1 MGLNVIFLAYLCI
14 LHTYMCTNQKSLKIE
29 NTKNMRKAFV
39 HFLWGTLVLAFIV
52 SVLAFTAIWNGWI
65 GYMPPIEDL
74 QNPINRFATQIY
86 SADGKVIGTWNF
98 NRENRVCIPYSNL
111 SPHLVDALVA
121 TEDARFYDHSGVD
134 FIALGR
140 AIVKRGL
147 LGQTS
152 AGGGSTIT
160 QQLAK
165 QLYSETAKSTLQRV
179 LQKPIEWV
187 IAVKLE
193 RNYTKEEIIALY
205 LNYFDFLHN
214 AVGIKT
220 ASNTYFNKEPK
231 DLTVEEAA
239 TLIGLCKNPSLFN
252 PVRYPERCRERRNV
266 VLDQMRKA
274 GYLTDSQYDEYAAKD
289 LKLDFH
295 RTDHKDGTAP
305 YLREFLRIYMTAERP
320 DISKY
325 PSWNKRQYVLDSIAW
340 VTDPLYGWCNKNFK
354 KDGTPYNLNADGLKV
369 YTTIDSRMQRYAEE
383 AVYGHVARFLQ
394 PEFTKENRRKSNAPF
409 TSQLTKKQVNQIMER
424 AVLQS
429 ERYRV
434 MKANGASDEE
444 IHCAFHTPTD
454 MSVFTYHGD
463 LDTTMTPIDSIRY
476 VKSFLRAGF
485 MSMDPKTGAVK
496 AYVGGLD
503 YRHFMYDM
511 VTGGRRQVGST
522 IKPFLYSLAME
533 NGFSPCDLAPNVQ
546 RTYMVAGQ
554 PWTPRNTSHKRAGE
568 MVTLKWGLAQ
578 SSNWVS
584 AYLMSKLSPQQF
596 VQLLHDYGI
605 NNPDIHA
612 SMSLCLGPCE
622 VSVAEMVSAYTT
634 FANGGIRVAPLFVSR
649 IEDNDG
655 NVVATFQPRMN
666 EVISAES
673 ANKMLVELMGVVD
686 GGTAGRL
693 RYKYNFTGDIGG
705 KTGTTNRNSDAWFM
719 GFTPELVS
727 GCWVGGEDRDI
738 HFDSMRMGQGATMAL
753 PIWAYFMKK
762 VYRDSSLPYDPNSKF
777 NLPEGFNP
785 CAKDA
790 DDMEYGIDEVYE

>member
-1 MGLNVIFLAYLCI
+1 
-14 LHTYMCTNQKSLKIE
+14 
-29 NTKNMRKAFV
+29 MRKAV
-39 HFLWGTLVLAFIV
+39 IHFLWGTLLAVFAICA
-52 SVLAFTAIWNGWI
+52 LGFTAIWNGWI
-65 GYMPPIEDL
+65 GYMPPVEDL

-98 NRENRVCIPYSNL
+98 NRENRICIPYSNL
-111 SPHLVDALVA
+111 SPYLVQALVA

-147 LGQTS
+147 MGQAS

-165 QLYSETAKSTLQRV
+165 QLYSETAKSTLQRM

-220 ASNTYFNKEPK
+220 AANTYFNKEPK
-231 DLTVEEAA
+231 DLTIDEAA

-252 PVRYPERCRERRNV
+252 PVRYPDRSRDRRNV

-274 GYLTDSQYDEYAAKD
+274 GYITDSQYSEFSAEP
-289 LKLDFH
+289 LTLNFH

-305 YLREFLRIYMTAERP
+305 YLREFLRVYMGAERP
-320 DISKY
+320 ELSKY
-325 PSWNKRQYVLDSIAW
+325 PSWNRRQYVLDSIAW

-354 KDGTPYNLNADGLKV
+354 KDGSPYNLNADGLKV

-383 AVYGHVARFLQ
+383 AVYGHVARYLQ
-394 PEFTKENRRKSNAPF
+394 PEFFKENRSKPNAPF
-409 TSQLTKKQVNQIMER
+409 TSDLTQKQVKQIMER

-444 IHCAFHTPTD
+444 IYRAFHTKTD

-463 LDTTMTPIDSIRY
+463 IDTTMTPLDSIRY

-503 YRHFMYDM
+503 YSHFMYDM
-511 VTGGRRQVGST
+511 VMGGRRQVGST

-546 RTYMVAGQ
+546 RTYIVAGQ
-554 PWTPRNTSHKRAGE
+554 PWTPRNASHKRQGE

-584 AYLMSKLSPQQF
+584 AYLMSKLNPQQF

-605 NNPDIHA
+605 NNPDIHP
-612 SMSLCLGPCE
+612 SMALCLGPCE
-622 VSVAEMVSAYTT
+622 VSVGEMVSAYTT
-634 FANGGIRVAPLFVSR
+634 FANGGIRTAPMFVSR
-649 IEDNDG
+649 IEDNEG
-655 NVVATFQPRMN
+655 NVLATFQPRMN

-693 RYKYNFTGDIGG
+693 RYKYDFTGDIGG

-719 GFTPELVS
+719 GFTPQLVS

-762 VYRDSSLPYDPNSKF
+762 VYRDRTLPYDPNAKF
-777 NLPEGFNP
+777 NLPEGFDP
-785 CAKDA
+785 CKKDNDA
-790 DDMEYGIDEVYE
+790 MEYGIDEVYE

>member
-1 MGLNVIFLAYLCI
+1 
-14 LHTYMCTNQKSLKIE
+14 
-29 NTKNMRKAFV
+29 MRKV
-39 HFLWGTLVLAFIV
+39 LIHFLWWLLGLTFLGSSLAFV
-52 SVLAFTAIWNGWI
+52 AIWNGWI

-74 QNPINRFATQIY
+74 QNPISRFATQIY
-86 SADGKVIGTWNF
+86 SSDGKVIGTWNF
-98 NRENRVCIPYSNL
+98 NRENRICVPYSNL
-111 SPHLVDALVA
+111 SPYLVKALVA
-121 TEDARFYDHSGVD
+121 TEDVRFYDHSGID
-134 FIALGR
+134 FIALSR

-165 QLYSETAKSTLQRV
+165 QLYSDTAGSTLERL

-220 ASNTYFNKEPK
+220 ASSTYFYKDPK
-231 DLTVEEAA
+231 NLTLEEAA

-274 GYLTDSQYDEYAAKD
+274 GYITDDQYHMSCDQRLT
-289 LKLDFH
+289 LNFH
-295 RTDHKDGTAP
+295 RIDHKDGTAP
-305 YLREFLRIYMTAERP
+305 YLREFLRVYMSAERP
-320 DISKY
+320 DRSKY

-340 VTDPLYGWCNKNFK
+340 DTDPLYGWCNKNFK
-354 KDGTPYNLNADGLKV
+354 KDGSPYNLNADGLKV

-383 AVYGHVARFLQ
+383 AVYGHVARYLQ
-394 PEFTKENRRKSNAPF
+394 PEFFKENKGKPNAPF

-429 ERYRV
+429 ERYRIL
-434 MKANGASDEE
+434 KANGASDEE
-444 IHCAFHTPTD
+444 IHKSFHTPTD
-454 MSVFTYHGD
+454 MSIFTYHGD
-463 LDTTMTPIDSIRY
+463 VDTTMTPIDSIRY

-485 MSMDPKTGAVK
+485 MSMDPTTGAVK

-503 YRHFMYDM
+503 YTHFMYDM

-533 NGFSPCDLAPNVQ
+533 NGFSPCDKAPNVQ
-546 RTYMVAGQ
+546 QTYMVAGK
-554 PWTPRNTSHKRAGE
+554 PWTPRNASHKRAGE

-578 SSNWVS
+578 SSNWIS

-605 NNPDIHA
+605 NNPDIHP

-622 VSVAEMVSAYTT
+622 MTVAEMVSAYTT
-634 FANGGIRVAPLFVSR
+634 FANHGIRTAPMFVSR
-649 IEDNDG
+649 IEDNEG
-655 NVVATFQPRMN
+655 NVITNFQPRMN
-666 EVISAES
+666 EVISEES
-673 ANKMLVELMGVVD
+673 ANKMLVLLKGVVD

-693 RYKYNFTGDIGG
+693 RYKYNFTGEIGG

-719 GFTPELVS
+719 GFTPQLVS
-727 GCWVGGEDRDI
+727 GCWVGGDDRDI

-762 VYRDSSLPYDPNSKF
+762 VYRDKTLPYDPEAKF
-777 NLPEGFNP
+777 DLPEGFDG
-785 CAKDA
+785 CAHKA
-790 DDMEYGIDEVYE
+790 EDDMEYGIDEVYE

>member
-1 MGLNVIFLAYLCI
+1 
-14 LHTYMCTNQKSLKIE
+14 
-29 NTKNMRKAFV
+29 MRKVFI
-39 HFLWGTLVLAFIV
+39 HFLWWLLGLTFLGSSLAFV
-52 SVLAFTAIWNGWI
+52 AIWNGWI
-65 GYMPPIEDL
+65 GYMPPVEDL
-74 QNPINRFATQIY
+74 QNPISRFATQIY
-86 SADGKVIGTWNF
+86 SSDGKVIGTWNF
-98 NRENRVCIPYSNL
+98 NRENRICVPYSDL
-111 SPHLVDALVA
+111 SPYLVKALVA
-121 TEDARFYDHSGVD
+121 TEDVRFYDHSGID
-134 FIALGR
+134 FIALSR

-165 QLYSETAKSTLQRV
+165 QLYSDAAGSTLERL

-220 ASNTYFNKEPK
+220 ASTTYFYKDPK
-231 DLTVEEAA
+231 NLTLEEAA

-274 GYLTDSQYDEYAAKD
+274 GYITDEQYEKSCALPIA
-289 LKLDFH
+289 LNFH
-295 RTDHKDGTAP
+295 RNDHKDGTAP
-305 YLREFLRIYMTAERP
+305 YLREFLRVYMSAERP
-320 DISKY
+320 DRSKY

-340 VTDPLYGWCNKNFK
+340 DTDPLYGWCNKNFK

-383 AVYGHVARFLQ
+383 AVYGHVARYLQ
-394 PEFTKENRRKSNAPF
+394 PEFFKENKGKPNAPF

-429 ERYRV
+429 ERYRIL
-434 MKANGASDEE
+434 KANGASDEE
-444 IHCAFHTPTD
+444 IHKSFHTPTD
-454 MSVFTYHGD
+454 MSIFTYHGD
-463 LDTTMTPIDSIRY
+463 VDTTMTPIDSIRY

-485 MSMDPKTGAVK
+485 MSMDPVTGAVK

-503 YRHFMYDM
+503 YTHFMYDM

-546 RTYMVAGQ
+546 HTYMVAGK

-578 SSNWVS
+578 SSNWIS

-605 NNPDIHA
+605 NNPDIHP

-622 VSVAEMVSAYTT
+622 MTVAEMVSAYTT
-634 FANGGIRVAPLFVSR
+634 FANHGIRTAPMFVSR
-649 IEDNDG
+649 IEDNEG
-655 NVVATFQPRMN
+655 NVITNFQPRMN
-666 EVISAES
+666 EVISEES
-673 ANKMLVELMGVVD
+673 ANKMLVLLKGVVD

-693 RYKYNFTGDIGG
+693 RYKYNFTGEIGG

-719 GFTPELVS
+719 GFTPQLVS
-727 GCWVGGEDRDI
+727 GCWVGGDDRDI

-762 VYRDSSLPYDPNSKF
+762 VYRDKTLPYDPNAKF
-777 NLPEGFNP
+777 DLPEGFDGCSHN
-785 CAKDA
+785 AE
-790 DDMEYGIDEVYE
+790 DDMEYGIEEVYE